1 MRFKIYIRRFG
12 KLHPMGKLHRGA
24 NGLYLLSRNP
34 NTYASYHEDGKY
46 WMRVDGRMVLKK
58 LREPLNAFSGAET
71 VQLSYTFLDDGS
83 PIAVDPT
90 SVRLQPDD
98 IVLDHGGIVGV
109 ELILSGKPLKFGAL
123 PDRLDSLVFTKRCS
137 PLVTIEAF
145 TLAGTT
151 FSRPRFP
158 RAPKKVYLDPPDR
171 I

>member
-1 MRFKIYIRRFG
+1 MSFIRWLAETGPAVWSSPELFNISKISPHRRTS
-12 KLHPMGKLHRGA
+12 L
-24 NGLYLLSRNP
+24 
-34 NTYASYHEDGKY
+34 
-46 WMRVDGRMVLKK
+46 
-58 LREPLNAFSGAET
+58 FSGAET

-137 PLVTIEAF
+137 PLVTIVAF